1 MGERVGIVGLGGLG
15 MPGSVPAVLALMERG
30 DLTSTPPRPASRRS
44 TRPSGGSNAA
54 RRPDASARP
63 WGRHHGP
70 LQLVEYARYRAKG
83 WIVLR
88 WFRVLAVAE
97 ACSWAGLLVG
107 MFFKYVT
114 ETGELGVKIFG
125 PIHGALFVLYAAGV
139 LLSAREAGWSRGAV
153 VLGLACAVPPFT
165 SLWFER
171 RMAARTAAGQLA

>member
-1 MGERVGIVGLGGLG
+1 ML
-15 MPGSVPAVLALMERG
+15 
-30 DLTSTPPRPASRRS
+30 
-44 TRPSGGSNAA
+44 
-54 RRPDASARP
+54 
-63 WGRHHGP
+63 H
-70 LQLVEYARYRAKG
+70 
-83 WIVLR
+83 
-88 WFRVLAVAE
+88 WFRAVAVAE

-125 PIHGALFVLYAAGV
+125 PIHGALFVLYVAGV

>member
-1 MGERVGIVGLGGLG
+1 M
-15 MPGSVPAVLALMERG
+15 
-30 DLTSTPPRPASRRS
+30 
-44 TRPSGGSNAA
+44 
-54 RRPDASARP
+54 
-63 WGRHHGP
+63 
-70 LQLVEYARYRAKG
+70 
-83 WIVLR
+83 LR
-88 WFRVLAVAE
+88 WFRAVAVAE

-125 PIHGALFVLYAAGV
+125 PVHGALFVLYVAGV

-171 RMAARTAAGQLA
+171 RMAARTAVAEQPA